1 MGYTREVEP
10 KRRTKKTPMDIN
22 NEQREKRR
30 YITNKKKM
38 EINNEK
44 KKKRKK

>member
-22 NEQREKRR
+22 NEQK
-30 YITNKKKM
+30 
-38 EINNEK
+38 EK
-44 KKKRKK
+44 KEIHNEQKENGDK